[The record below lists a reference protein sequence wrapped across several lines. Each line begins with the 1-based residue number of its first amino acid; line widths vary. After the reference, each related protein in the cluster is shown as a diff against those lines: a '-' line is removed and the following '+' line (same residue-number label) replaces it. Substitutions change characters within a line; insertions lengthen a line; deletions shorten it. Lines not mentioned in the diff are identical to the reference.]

1 MSKKAATKML
11 VSSFINED
19 LSSIE
24 NEYVSGI
31 IEKKLIRYLSQV
43 K

>member
-1 MSKKAATKML
+1 MSKNAATKML

-24 NEYVSGI
+24 DEHISEI